1 MNRMKGE
8 ERKQQ
13 QWQLYFKSKEKRGSI
28 SISFTWHD
36 PNGAVKIAGIFKIK
50 LKKLTFIDVAI

>member
-1 MNRMKGE
+1 MKGE

-28 SISFTWHD
+28 SINFTWHD